1 MNTRTE
7 TPTLLRADILRDA
20 VVASLAK
27 LDPRTQLRN
36 PVMFAVYLA
45 SILTTL
51 LWVPLS
57 LPAALTVWKWPDA
70 ATWPWLALCGFLGT
84 AGHYFWTRA
93 LRLAD
98 ASLLAPFSYLQLIIV
113 AVLAWI
119 LFGEALDRYTAIGA
133 AIIITATLYIARRE
147 AMLARKRHTER
158 VVGLCSHCRHFPRP
172 LGMRSRGLVA
182 RRFG

>member
-1 MNTRTE
+1 
-7 TPTLLRADILRDA
+7 LLPS
-20 VVASLAK
+20 ASY
-27 LDPRTQLRN
+27 RVR
-36 PVMFAVYLA
+36 V
-45 SILTTL
+45 
-51 LWVPLS
+51 

-113 AVLAWI
+113 AVLAWL
-119 LFGEALDRYTAIGA
+119 LFGETLDRYTAIGA

-147 AMLARKRHTER
+147 AMLARKRHAEPLAVPTEPQ
-158 VVGLCSHCRHFPRP
+158 V
-172 LGMRSRGLVA
+172 
-182 RRFG
+182 